1 MFMLILFSLN
11 TRLLL
16 LTINDPTFVE
26 IRELEEKRQLEKE
39 RFEAAEEARKRRDE
53 EKKRKEQEDAERQKV
68 RICFTSKHHLFLR
81 LCHYSSAILF

>member
-1 MFMLILFSLN
+1 MFMLILFSFKN

-68 RICFTSKHHLFLR
+68 GICFSSEQHLFL
-81 LCHYSSAILF
+81 SF

>member
-1 MFMLILFSLN
+1 MFMLILFSFKN

-68 RICFTSKHHLFLR
+68 GICFTFKQHLFL
-81 LCHYSSAILF
+81 SF

>member
-1 MFMLILFSLN
+1 MFMLILFSFKN

-16 LTINDPTFVE
+16 LTINDPTYIE

-68 RICFTSKHHLFLR
+68 GICFTSKQHLFL
-81 LCHYSSAILF
+81 SF

>member
-1 MFMLILFSLN
+1 MFMLILFSFKN

-53 EKKRKEQEDAERQKV
+53 EKKRKDQEDAERQKV
-68 RICFTSKHHLFLR
+68 GICFTSKQHLFL
-81 LCHYSSAILF
+81 SF